1 MAYESITLAPM
12 TSQKRMPRAQRRS
25 QLLSVSTEVF
35 ARQGYHA
42 TSMDNIALEAGVSK
56 PILYQHFESKHELFT
71 TIMDSAI
78 EELAERLTTTLETVD
93 SREDRVHQSFYGYFE
108 FVKENRSAFIVMS
121 RTSSELSDARTRWNR
136 AVDTYVEI
144 ISESIRDRNNLGDVQ
159 AYVMGRAIAGMAEQ
173 ASQVCIDYDDVDV
186 EEVARLTAKMAF
198 EGLSGVEKSQF
209 TLTRKPA
216 PGQHSS

>member
-71 TIMDSAI
+71 TIMDSSI

-144 ISESIRDRNNLGDVQ
+144 ISESIRDRNNLGEVQ

-186 EEVARLTAKMAF
+186 AEVARLTAKMAF
-198 EGLSGVEKSQF
+198 EGLSGVERSQF

-216 PGQHSS
+216 PGEHSS

>member
-1 MAYESITLAPM
+1 M

-71 TIMDSAI
+71 TIMDSSI

-136 AVDTYVEI
+136 AVDTYVQI
-144 ISESIRDRNNLGDVQ
+144 ISESIRDRNNLDDVQ

-216 PGQHSS
+216 TGQHSS

>member
-1 MAYESITLAPM
+1 
-12 TSQKRMPRAQRRS
+12 
-25 QLLSVSTEVF
+25 
-35 ARQGYHA
+35 
-42 TSMDNIALEAGVSK
+42 MDNIALEAGVSK

-78 EELAERLTTTLETVD
+78 EELAERLTTTLDTVD
-93 SREDRVHQSFYGYFE
+93 SREDRVHQTFYGYFE

-121 RTSSELSDARTRWNR
+121 RTSSELADARTRWNR
-136 AVDTYVEI
+136 AVDTYVQI
-144 ISESIRDRNNLGDVQ
+144 ISESIRGRNNLGEVQ

-198 EGLSGVEKSQF
+198 EGLAGIEKSKF
-209 TLTRKPA
+209 TLTRDPIPSK
-216 PGQHSS
+216 HSS

>member
-1 MAYESITLAPM
+1 M
-12 TSQKRMPRAQRRS
+12 TSRKRMPRAQRRS

-78 EELAERLTTTLETVD
+78 EELAERLTTTLDTVD
-93 SREDRVHQSFYGYFE
+93 SREDRVHQTFYGYFE

-121 RTSSELSDARTRWNR
+121 RTSSELADARTRWNR
-136 AVDTYVEI
+136 AVDTYVQI
-144 ISESIRDRNNLGDVQ
+144 ISESIRGRNNLGEVQ

-173 ASQVCIDYDDVDV
+173 ASQVCIDYDDVDI

-198 EGLSGVEKSQF
+198 EGLTGVERAQF
-209 TLTRKPA
+209 ALTSEPA
-216 PGQHSS
+216 SGERSS

>member
-1 MAYESITLAPM
+1 M
-12 TSQKRMPRAQRRS
+12 TSRKRMPRAQRRS

-78 EELAERLTTTLETVD
+78 EELAERLTTTLDTVD
-93 SREDRVHQSFYGYFE
+93 SREDRVHQTFYGYFE

-121 RTSSELSDARTRWNR
+121 RTSSELADARTRWNR
-136 AVDTYVEI
+136 AVDTYVQI
-144 ISESIRDRNNLGDVQ
+144 ISESIRGRNNLGEVQ

-173 ASQVCIDYDDVDV
+173 ASQVCIDYDEVDI

-198 EGLSGVEKSQF
+198 EGLAGVEKSKF
-209 TLTRKPA
+209 TLTRDPSPSK
-216 PGQHSS
+216 HSS

>member
-1 MAYESITLAPM
+1 M

-25 QLLSVSTEVF
+25 QLLTVSTDVF

-71 TIMDSAI
+71 TIMDSSI
-78 EELAERLTTTLETVD
+78 EDLAERLTTILDTVD
-93 SREDRVHQSFYGYFE
+93 SREDRVHQTFHGYFK

-136 AVDTYVEI
+136 AVDTYVQI
-144 ISESIRDRNNLGDVQ
+144 ISESIRDRNNLGEVQ

-186 EEVARLTAKMAF
+186 EEVARLAAKMAF
-198 EGLSGVEKSQF
+198 EGLAGVEKSKF
-209 TLTRKPA
+209 TLTPDPT
-216 PGQHSS
+216 PGEHSSYFRSG

>member
-93 SREDRVHQSFYGYFE
+93 SREERVHQSFYGYFE

-121 RTSSELSDARTRWNR
+121 RTSSELSDARTRWSR

-144 ISESIRDRNNLGDVQ
+144 ISESIRDRNNLDDVQ

-209 TLTRKPA
+209 TLTRKPT

>member
-1 MAYESITLAPM
+1 M

-93 SREDRVHQSFYGYFE
+93 SREERVHQSFYGYFE

-121 RTSSELSDARTRWNR
+121 RTSSELSDARTRWSR

-144 ISESIRDRNNLGDVQ
+144 ISESIRDRNNLDDVQ

-209 TLTRKPA
+209 TLTRKPT